1 MRSTSTGTRAAL
13 AVATVVSLVTLLAL
27 APVARADV
35 AQTTTTTAAPP
46 VESSTT
52 TTTADPS
59 TVPSSEP
66 TTDSTD
72 STDTTV
78 APGDVPPNLQTEDDL
93 IGRGFYSNQGPFD
106 PSSKAGLPSEVARA
120 QRERHTIDVQLATAT
135 AELAAAQAEADGIQ
149 ADLARLEAGEQQAVK
164 DAADAKALFEQRAV
178 AAYMG
183 GRESESFA
191 LLASASPNE
200 YANRNVMLSV
210 VLDRD
215 VAAAAD
221 YSSKRDAL
229 SSELQAALDRVDEV
243 NRHVQDAQ
251 AVQFAT
257 TLVSQAADWQLRTAQ
272 NNSHVF
278 IPGYV
283 FPVAGPVQFGDSFG
297 YPRLVGTGQ
306 QHWHE
311 GCDVMSPMGTPLV
324 AAEDGVVTKVGENS
338 LGGLS
343 LKITGTSGY
352 WHYYAHLSAFAPGLI
367 EGQPIK
373 AGTLVGFVGNTGDAA
388 GGPTH
393 LHYEIHQP
401 DGKVLDSFGLL
412 ETAWQARQEQL
423 QLGGT
428 SPITPPDFASDPGGT
443 GGFPRYA
450 DGRPIYTTADGQATA
465 DAKAAEMG
473 VVFEPPTPL
482 DPAVPVAH

>member
-1 MRSTSTGTRAAL
+1 
-13 AVATVVSLVTLLAL
+13 VS
-27 APVARADV
+27 
-35 AQTTTTTAAPP
+35 Q
-46 VESSTT
+46 
-52 TTTADPS
+52 
-59 TVPSSEP
+59 
-66 TTDSTD
+66 
-72 STDTTV
+72 
-78 APGDVPPNLQTEDDL
+78 
-93 IGRGFYSNQGPFD
+93 
-106 PSSKAGLPSEVARA
+106 
-120 QRERHTIDVQLATAT
+120 
-135 AELAAAQAEADGIQ
+135 
-149 ADLARLEAGEQQAVK
+149 
-164 DAADAKALFEQRAV
+164 
-178 AAYMG
+178 
-183 GRESESFA
+183 SFA
-191 LLASASPNE
+191 LLNSSSPND
-200 YANRNVMLSV
+200 YANRNVMLSA
-210 VLDRD
+210 VLHRD

-221 YSSKRDAL
+221 YRAKRDAL
-229 SSELQAALDRVDEV
+229 SDELQSTLDRVDEV
-243 NRHVQDAQ
+243 NKRLDDAK

-257 TLVSQAADWQLRTAQ
+257 ALVAQAADWQMRTAR

-324 AAEDGVVTKVGENS
+324 AAEDGIVTKVGENS

-352 WHYYAHLSAFAPGLI
+352 WHYYAHLSAFAPGLVQ
-367 EGQPIK
+367 GQPIK

-428 SPITPPDFASDPGGT
+428 SPITPPDFAADPGGI

-450 DGRPIYTTADGQATA
+450 DGRPIYTTPEGQAKA
-465 DAKAAEMG
+465 DAVAAAAG
-473 VVFEPPTPL
+473 LVFEPP
-482 DPAVPVAH
+482 VPVAPPAPPS

>member
-1 MRSTSTGTRAAL
+1 MRVTTAAAARKAAL
-13 AVATVVSLVTLLAL
+13 AAVTVVTLATVLVL
-27 APVARADV
+27 APVARADE
-35 AQTTTTTAAPP
+35 ATTTTTAPP
-46 VESSTT
+46 PTESSTT
-52 TTTADPS
+52 TVGTTDPS
-59 TVPSSEP
+59 SPPSTDP
-66 TTDSTD
+66 TTDSTG
-72 STDTTV
+72 TTLG
-78 APGDVPPNLQTEDDL
+78 PDGQPPTLENDDDL

-106 PSSKAGLPSEVARA
+106 PSSKAGLASEVARA
-120 QRERHTIDVQLATAT
+120 QREQRSIDLQLGAAN
-135 AELAAAQAEADGIQ
+135 AELAAAQADALDVQ
-149 ADLARLEAGEQQAVK
+149 AELATLEAGQQQAVK
-164 DAADAKALFEQRAV
+164 DAAEAKVLFEQRAV

-200 YANRNVMLSV
+200 YANRNVMLSA

-229 SSELQAALDRVDEV
+229 STELQATLERVDVV
-243 NRHVQDAQ
+243 NRRLEDAK

-257 TLVSQAADWQLRTAQ
+257 TLVTQAADWQLRTAR

-297 YPRLVGTGQ
+297 YPRLLGTGQ

-324 AAEDGVVTKVGENS
+324 AAEDGIVTKVGENS

-352 WHYYAHLSAFAPGLI
+352 WHYYAHLSGFAPGLTQ
-367 EGQPIK
+367 GQTIK
-373 AGTLVGFVGNTGDAA
+373 AGTLVGNVGNTGDAA

-412 ETAWQARQEQL
+412 LTAWQARQEQL

-428 SPITPPDFASDPGGT
+428 SPITPPAFTSDPGGI

-450 DGRPIYTTADGQATA
+450 DGRPIYTTPEGQATA

-473 VVFEPPTPL
+473 LVFEAP
-482 DPAVPVAH
+482 PVAPPVPPN

>member
-1 MRSTSTGTRAAL
+1 MRRTAAIVVAL
-13 AVATVVSLVTLLAL
+13 ATLLVL
-27 APVARADV
+27 APAARADE
-35 AQTTTTTAAPP
+35 ATTTTTTAPP
-46 VESSTT
+46 PTEPSTT
-52 TTTADPS
+52 TTTTTPSDPS
-59 TVPSSEP
+59 TVPSSDP
-66 TTDSTD
+66 TTE
-72 STDTTV
+72 STDTTL
-78 APGDVPPNLQTEDDL
+78 APDGLPPSLENDDDL
-93 IGRGFYSNQGPFD
+93 IGRGFYANQGAFD
-106 PSSKAGLPSEVARA
+106 PASKAGLPSEVARA
-120 QRERHTIDVQLATAT
+120 QSEQHKSDVELGAAA
-135 AELAAAQAEADGIQ
+135 AELAAAQADVADIQ
-149 ADLARLEAGEQQAVK
+149 ATLATLEAGQQQAVK
-164 DAADAKALFEQRAV
+164 EAADAKELFEQRAV

-221 YSSKRDAL
+221 YGNKRDAL
-229 SSELQAALDRVDEV
+229 TSELQATLDRVDEAD
-243 NRHVQDAQ
+243 RRLQDAQ
-251 AVQFAT
+251 AVQFAAM
-257 TLVSQAADWQLRTAQ
+257 LVSQAADWQLRTAK

-297 YPRLVGTGQ
+297 YPRLLGTGQ

-352 WHYYAHLSAFAPGLI
+352 WHYYAHLSAFAAGLTQ
-367 EGQPIK
+367 GQTIK
-373 AGTLVGFVGNTGDAA
+373 AGTLVGYVGNTGDAA

-428 SPITPPDFASDPGGT
+428 SPITPPDFAADPGGI

-450 DGRPIYTTADGQATA
+450 DGRPIYTTPEGQATA
-465 DAKAAEMG
+465 DAKAAELG
-473 VVFEPPTPL
+473 LVFEVPP
-482 DPAVPVAH
+482 PALTAPVAN